1 MKMNK
6 SFAALFSALIS
17 METHKADHLK
27 NRAAD
32 RLFVFC

>member
-17 METHKADHLK
+17 LETHKADHLK
-27 NRAAD
+27 K
-32 RLFVFC
+32 